1 MIVMMQSA
9 LRNSAVPVADQRTCM
24 AIRMSVPVGEG
35 GVAYVMDSGT
45 YNKLKS

>member
-1 MIVMMQSA
+1 MIVMMQPA
-9 LRNSAVPVADQRTCM
+9 PRYSAVPVADRLTCM

-45 YNKLKS
+45 